1 MDLPFEKRLKK
12 RAHIEVARLQDEL
25 IEVAYDLDNELVLH
39 GGTAIWRCYA
49 GSRFSE
55 DLDLYSKHAELLDV
69 FKEKTTPR
77 GLEVKKWKKTENLIF
92 CKIANEVTEVRI
104 EVNFKKKTTPVVAA
118 FEKTD
123 GAFTDVLTL
132 SPEDLILEKISAFN
146 SRRLIRD
153 IYDIYHLS
161 NYIKDY
167 SRVKP
172 AVDEFFPN
180 MPQPLD
186 EENLNAIVYTGAI
199 PTFKQIKEAIERR
212 FS

>member
-1 MDLPFEKRLKK
+1 MEKRLKK
-12 RAHIEVARLQDEL
+12 RAHVEVARLQDEL

-55 DLDLYSKHAELLDV
+55 DLDLYSKHAERLDV

-118 FEKTD
+118 FEKID
-123 GAFTDVLTL
+123 GSFIDVLTL